1 MANHKQSVD
10 MYRDDRL
17 RVVTISHEAG
27 LGRHE
32 REIGDGGGHQQL
44 QESLRPNEVAR
55 LAHTELYKPRQ
66 PVFGCLT

>member
-1 MANHKQSVD
+1 MANHKQSLD

-44 QESLRPNEVAR
+44 EESLRPTEVAC
-55 LAHTELYKPRQ
+55 LANAELHQPRQ
-66 PVFGCLT
+66 PVFGGLT